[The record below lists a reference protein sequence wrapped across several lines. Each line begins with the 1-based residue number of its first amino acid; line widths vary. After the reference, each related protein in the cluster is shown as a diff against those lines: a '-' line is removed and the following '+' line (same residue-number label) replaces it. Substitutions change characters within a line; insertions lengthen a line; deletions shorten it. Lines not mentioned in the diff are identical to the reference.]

1 MPYNALSYREKKT
14 SGAYERDEAARQ
26 DWCAVAETLPAR
38 RMVVLDESSTHLDM
52 VSAYGRALRGQR
64 AFVKHRRN
72 YGKNM
77 TLLAGLTLDGIS
89 AAMVIEGAVTTEVFV
104 TFVEQV
110 LLPTLQPG
118 DIVILDNLAV
128 HKVRQVEQLLH
139 SKGCQLRFL
148 PAYSPDLSPI
158 ENAFAKIKHSLR
170 SVRAQTVD
178 TLLDAI
184 AHALDSISPYDA
196 IGFFT
201 HAGFLNLD

>member
-52 VSAYGRALRGQR
+52 VSAYGRAPRGQR

-118 DIVILDNLAV
+118 DIVILDNLAM
-128 HKVRQVEQLLH
+128 HKVRQMEQLLH
-139 SKGCQLRFL
+139 SKGCQLRFYL
-148 PAYSPDLSPI
+148 PIPPIYPPLKMPSPKL
-158 ENAFAKIKHSLR
+158 NTRFARYVPRRLIPS
-170 SVRAQTVD
+170 
-178 TLLDAI
+178 
-184 AHALDSISPYDA
+184 
-196 IGFFT
+196 
-201 HAGFLNLD
+201 